1 MFVTKQHWHNSFI
14 YLLFIYLYVCMYA
27 ELRQH
32 YNNTD
37 KNMIGR

>member
-1 MFVTKQHWHNSFI
+1 MFVTKQHWNNSFI
-14 YLLFIYLYVCMYA
+14 YLFVCMYA

>member
-1 MFVTKQHWHNSFI
+1 MFVTKHFI
-14 YLLFIYLYVCMYA
+14 YLFVCMYA

-32 YNNTD
+32 YNTTG